1 MKKLVYSAIALA
13 VSVLSLTSCEDVP
26 APYTLPTASEN
37 TEIKV
42 APKGSGTAEDPF
54 NVVALDSLMD
64 NEFDANATYYVKGVV
79 SQVGTFNES
88 FGNITYYIKDEE
100 ASTTFYVYRG
110 LGFGGA
116 KFTSESD
123 IAIGDSVVVAG
134 NVTIYNG
141 TKEFVTNKSHIVYLN
156 GKTSSGSGESTVTE
170 EQKGDGTQANPYN
183 AAAAYVKASALDQDG
198 KIENVY
204 VTGIVSSKPEVSTN
218 YGNATFYI
226 SEDGSTTG
234 TQFSIYRAHYLNDA
248 NFTSADQIKAG
259 QKVVVYG
266 NIVNYMGNKPQMTQ
280 GGYLISI
287 EGEGT
292 STESGNET
300 TIGNNITI
308 SGTTVN
314 LINNAVTAGTTSTTI
329 DLSTLGLTN
338 ASEVTTVTMPD
349 ESTITFDKGTN
360 SNAPKYYTATKG
372 IRVYANN
379 TITFTGKATIA
390 KVVFTCD
397 SYNGTDCVGNTTATV
412 TFSGNTA
419 VYTNASENAG
429 VQLRVKTIT
438 IYYAN

>member
-88 FGNITYYIKDEE
+88 YGNITYYIKDEE

-110 LGFGGA
+110 LGLGGA

-156 GKTSSGSGESTVTE
+156 GKTASNSGTSTAEPTGTGTE
-170 EQKGDGTQANPYN
+170 TDPYN
-183 AAAAYVKASALDQDG
+183 VAAVLKLYENNSYDSDKEVYVK
-198 KIENVY
+198 
-204 VTGIVSSKPEVSTN
+204 GIVANVSIDTG
-218 YGNATFYI
+218 YGNATYYI
-226 SEDGSTTG
+226 SDDGTSTNDFEIFRG
-234 TQFSIYRAHYLNDA
+234 KYLNGDK
-248 NFTSADQIKAG
+248 FTSADQLKVG
-259 QKVVVYG
+259 QTVVVYG
-266 NIVNYMGNKPQMTQ
+266 KLTVYNSTKEMAQ
-280 GGYLISI
+280 GSKLISI

-292 STESGNET
+292 TSGSDET
-300 TIGNNITI
+300 TTGENITI

-338 ASEVTTVTMPD
+338 AAEVTTVTMPD

>member
-88 FGNITYYIKDEE
+88 YGNITYYIKDEE

-110 LGFGGA
+110 LGLGGA

-156 GKTSSGSGESTVTE
+156 GKTASNSGTSTEASGTGTE
-170 EQKGDGTQANPYN
+170 TDPYN
-183 AAAAYVKASALDQDG
+183 VAAVLKLYENNSYDANKEVYVK
-198 KIENVY
+198 
-204 VTGIVSSKPEVSTN
+204 GIVAKVGIDTG
-218 YGNATFYI
+218 YGNATYYI
-226 SEDGSTTG
+226 SDDGTSTND
-234 TQFSIYRAHYLNDA
+234 FEIYRGKYLNGDK
-248 NFTSADQIKAG
+248 FTSTDQLKVG
-259 QKVVVYG
+259 QTVVVCGKLTEY
-266 NIVNYMGNKPQMTQ
+266 NSTKEMAQ
-280 GGYLISI
+280 GSKLISI

-292 STESGNET
+292 TSGSDET
-300 TIGNNITI
+300 TTGENITI

-338 ASEVTTVTMPD
+338 AAEVTTVTMPD

>member
-88 FGNITYYIKDEE
+88 YGNITYYIKDEE

-110 LGFGGA
+110 LGLGGA

-156 GKTSSGSGESTVTE
+156 GKTASNSGTSTEASGTGTE
-170 EQKGDGTQANPYN
+170 TDPYN
-183 AAAAYVKASALDQDG
+183 VAAVLKLYENNSYDANKEVYVK
-198 KIENVY
+198 
-204 VTGIVSSKPEVSTN
+204 GIVAKVGSIDTGS
-218 YGNATFYI
+218 YGNATYYI
-226 SEDGSTTG
+226 SDDGTSTNDFEIFRG
-234 TQFSIYRAHYLNDA
+234 KYLNGDK
-248 NFTSADQIKAG
+248 FTSADQLKVG
-259 QKVVVYG
+259 QTVVVCGKLTLY
-266 NIVNYMGNKPQMTQ
+266 NTTKEMAQ
-280 GGYLISI
+280 GSKLISI

-292 STESGNET
+292 TSGSDET
-300 TIGNNITI
+300 TTGENITI

-338 ASEVTTVTMPD
+338 AAEVTTVTMPD

-397 SYNGTDCVGNTTATV
+397 SYNGTDYVGNTTATV

>member
-110 LGFGGA
+110 LGLGGA
-116 KFTSESD
+116 NFTSESD

-156 GKTSSGSGESTVTE
+156 GKTASNSGTSTAEPTGTGTE
-170 EQKGDGTQANPYN
+170 TDPYN
-183 AAAAYVKASALDQDG
+183 VAAVLKLYENNSYDSNKEVYVK
-198 KIENVY
+198 
-204 VTGIVSSKPEVSTN
+204 GIVAKVGSIDTVN
-218 YGNATFYI
+218 YGNATYYI
-226 SEDGSTTG
+226 SDDGTSTND
-234 TQFSIYRAHYLNDA
+234 FEIYHGFYLNGEK
-248 NFTSADQIKAG
+248 FTSKSQLKKG
-259 QKVVVYG
+259 QTVVVCGKLTLY
-266 NIVNYMGNKPQMTQ
+266 NTTKEMDKESK
-280 GGYLISI
+280 LISI

-292 STESGNET
+292 STESGSEAAGQIT
-300 TIGNNITI
+300 TSSFNLTDAAEWGTQTLTDGTKIIAEAGTGSNSPKFYIAGSGTLRVYPGNTLTFEATKNIKSITI
-308 SGTTVN
+308 
-314 LINNAVTAGTTSTTI
+314 L
-329 DLSTLGLTN
+329 
-338 ASEVTTVTMPD
+338 
-349 ESTITFDKGTN
+349 
-360 SNAPKYYTATKG
+360 
-372 IRVYANN
+372 
-379 TITFTGKATIA
+379 
-390 KVVFTCD
+390 CD
-397 SYNGTDCVGNTTATV
+397 SYNGINYTAQGMATASVGTIALNELTYTISDINSNKVVLTNSNT
-412 TFSGNTA
+412 NTGGK
-419 VYTNASENAG
+419 S
-429 VQLRVKTIT
+429 QLRILSFVIN
-438 IYYAN
+438 YAN

>member
-64 NEFDANATYYVKGVV
+64 NEFDANATYYVKGIV
-79 SQVGTFNES
+79 SQIGTFNES
-88 FGNITYYIKDEE
+88 YGNITYYIKDEE
-100 ASTTFYVYRG
+100 ASTTFYVYCG
-110 LGFGGA
+110 LGLGGA

-141 TKEFVTNKSHIVYLN
+141 TKEFVKNKSHIVYLN
-156 GKTSSGSGESTVTE
+156 GKTASGNGESTVTE

-234 TQFSIYRAHYLNDA
+234 TQFYIYRAHYLNDA

-292 STESGNET
+292 STESGSEAADQITTSSFNLANEAEWGT
-300 TIGNNITI
+300 QTLTDGTKIIAETGTGSNSPKFYTAG
-308 SGTTVN
+308 SGT
-314 LINNAVTAGTTSTTI
+314 L
-329 DLSTLGLTN
+329 
-338 ASEVTTVTMPD
+338 
-349 ESTITFDKGTN
+349 
-360 SNAPKYYTATKG
+360 
-372 IRVYANN
+372 RVYPGN
-379 TITFTGKATIA
+379 TITFEATKNI
-390 KVVFTCD
+390 KSITILCD
-397 SYNGTDCVGNTTATV
+397 SYNGTNYTAQGLATASVGTIALNELTYTISDINSNKVVLTNSNT
-412 TFSGNTA
+412 NTGGK
-419 VYTNASENAG
+419 S
-429 VQLRVKTIT
+429 QLRILSFVIN
-438 IYYAN
+438 YAN